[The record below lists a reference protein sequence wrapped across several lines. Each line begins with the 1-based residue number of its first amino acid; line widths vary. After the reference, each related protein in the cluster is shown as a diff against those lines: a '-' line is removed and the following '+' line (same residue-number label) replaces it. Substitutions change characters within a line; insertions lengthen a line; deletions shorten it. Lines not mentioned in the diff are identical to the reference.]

1 MCGEMVIICK
11 KSVDKK
17 SSDHVTSKYTHLGP
31 IPAQVMSQGT
41 SLLSCGVME
50 GSLWHDVVL
59 PCPSG
64 QPEPVFGTGLGSF
77 WDDRPLQSGHG
88 HCSSLS
94 SLLRDLNLSSSSDP
108 GSTAPPHKR
117 QCRSYSC
124 SEDLSRSSW
133 RPQGSRIWTAVEKRR
148 CHSGGSVQRA
158 PPPSSA
164 CFPGMQRSSSLSLA
178 FPGTV
183 CPPVQP
189 SERPLSPHE
198 QPPSPPSSPD
208 SSSDTERSHGDGSGS
223 GLARSRS
230 QPCVSHEKKAGVKR
244 RRPEEASKLRPSL
257 DLAKMTQKLP
267 SFHSLSCP
275 GIPLEHDCEPNQGF
289 INLKNSSQVKS
300 GQFNKLYNH
309 NNDDGTKETTG
320 NRYFCSTIEDC
331 GDVTDISTNQKE
343 GDAFWAGR
351 CSLYQL
357 GGELDIE
364 QIERN

>member
-17 SSDHVTSKYTHLGP
+17 DSDHVTSKYTDCGP
-31 IPAQVMSQGT
+31 IPAQTMSQGT

-50 GSLWHDVVL
+50 GGLWHDAVL

-64 QPEPVFGTGLGSF
+64 QPEPVFGTGLDSF
-77 WDDRPLQSGHG
+77 WDNRPLQSGHG

-108 GSTAPPHKR
+108 SSTAPPNKR

-158 PPPSSA
+158 PPTPSV
-164 CFPGMQRSSSLSLA
+164 CFPVMQRSSSLSLA

-183 CPPVQP
+183 CPPVQQ
-189 SERPLSPHE
+189 SKRSLSPNEH
-198 QPPSPPSSPD
+198 SPPSSPE
-208 SSSDTERSHGDGSGS
+208 STSDTERRGDSSGS

-230 QPCVSHEKKAGVKR
+230 QPCVSYEKKAGVKR
-244 RRPEEASKLRPSL
+244 RRPEETNKQRPSL

-275 GIPLEHDCEPNQGF
+275 GIPLEQDCEPNQGF
-289 INLKNSSQVKS
+289 SHLKNSFQVKN
-300 GQFNKLYNH
+300 GHFNKLYN
-309 NNDDGTKETTG
+309 NNDDGTKESTG
-320 NRYFCSTIEDC
+320 KPFFCPTIEDC

>member
-1 MCGEMVIICK
+1 MCFEMVIICK
-11 KSVDKK
+11 TSVDKK
-17 SSDHVTSKYTHLGP
+17 SSDHVTSKYTNLGLV
-31 IPAQVMSQGT
+31 PAQAMSQGT

-50 GSLWHDVVL
+50 GSLWRDVTL
-59 PCPSG
+59 PCPSD
-64 QPEPVFGTGLGSF
+64 QPEPVFGSSLDSF
-77 WDDRPLQSGHG
+77 WDDCPLQSGPG

-108 GSTAPPHKR
+108 SSIAPPNKR

-148 CHSGGSVQRA
+148 CHSGGSIQRA
-158 PPPSSA
+158 PPTPSVG
-164 CFPGMQRSSSLSLA
+164 FPVMQRSSSLSLA

-183 CPPVQP
+183 CPPVKR
-189 SERPLSPHE
+189 SDYPLSLHE
-198 QPPSPPSSPD
+198 QLPSPLSLLD
-208 SSSDTERSHGDGSGS
+208 STPDTERRLEDSSGS

-230 QPCVSHEKKAGVKR
+230 QPCVSYEKKAGVKR
-244 RRPEEASKLRPSL
+244 RRAEETSKRPSL

-275 GIPLEHDCEPNQGF
+275 GIPFEHNCEPNQDF
-289 INLKNSSQVKS
+289 FNLKNSPQVKN
-300 GQFNKLYNH
+300 GYFNKLYTH
-309 NNDDGTKETTG
+309 NNDPGTKESTG
-320 NRYFCSTIEDC
+320 NRYFCPTIEDC
-331 GDVTDISTNQKE
+331 GDMTDISTNQKE
-343 GDAFWAGR
+343 GEAFWAER
-351 CSLYQL
+351 CGLYQL